1 MTYEEYRQTIGR
13 KRWTIGLTL
22 QELQSV
28 MGEYVLRDAPCKV
41 TLQKS
46 QKTPKL
52 YILQADLDAGMP
64 ADQRGLYFVGWVMNF
79 FPSAPLAVKEMGGN

>member
-1 MTYEEYRQTIGR
+1 MTYEEYQQTTGR

-52 YILQADLDAGMP
+52 YILQADLDAGKP
-64 ADQRGLYFVGWVMNF
+64 ADQRGLYFVGWMMNF
-79 FPSAPLAVKEMGGN
+79 FPSAPLAVKEMGKN